1 MIHEFTVHRTEVNWQ
16 CNICTDIFQAQ
27 QQLRAHIGNSHKLHF
42 MSSHISEVI
51 TASKRLEMRDGSN
64 EVCPFCLVVPAQTQR
79 AFARH
84 VGRHLQ
90 EISLAALPI
99 TDTSPDGESDDD
111 NNDDDDDDNSNEEQL
126 LVRPDKSHETI
137 KDYIPSGGP
146 PAEKNIGITQYLGGV
161 PISLENVM
169 EDVSVVSFAFKL
181 MPPLPCIPVLIM
193 VRALNMCHVALG
205 LLKTG

>member
-1 MIHEFTVHRTEVNWQ
+1 MIHEFTVHRTKANWR
-16 CNICTDIFQAQ
+16 CNLCADIFQAQ
-27 QQLRAHIGNSHKLHF
+27 KQLRAHIGNSHMLHF

-64 EVCPFCLVVPAQTQR
+64 EVCPFCLVVPAQTKK

-99 TDTSPDGESDDD
+99 TDTSPDSEGDDD
-111 NNDDDDDDNSNEEQL
+111 DNDDDDDDNGYKEQL
-126 LVRPDKSHETI
+126 LVQPDKSHETM

-146 PAEKNIGITQYLGGV
+146 PAEKKTGITQYLGGV
-161 PISLENVM
+161 PMSLENVT

-181 MPPLPCIPVLIM
+181 ILLLPCIP
-193 VRALNMCHVALG
+193 N
-205 LLKTG
+205 